1 MSLTDTFKPQNV
13 AKDRDD
19 RGNELDLISD
29 EVSRMPPASSVNT
42 SPNDQQL
49 QEIDD
54 QQDVRIAQ
62 GELDSSVFDTIGS
75 GLLNQNP
82 NALPDDKA
90 DASVFDSIGSALD
103 PEVKLDGNIF
113 DSVGSGLGL
122 STSPVDPYALQEE
135 PDHVAALMPKGIEPG
150 SYSPD
155 DLVTNDRLYNSILPH
170 MIDRHGIKRINA
182 ASREEVVDMF
192 LNNRRGVAMSGNSV
206 RVLAEVDYVSGI
218 SEDKEK
224 LRNAGVAYTIY
235 ENMAGITSDEYGW
248 GELAQSSWDV
258 VRGVVLDPVNVFT
271 MGIGKVVSGLTAK
284 TGTELIKRHITKQIQ
299 KEFAAGSSKEVI
311 MKKSQNMYNL
321 AARVAE
327 RSTLRSIEKSTE
339 AYAHPA
345 FKKLATKSALHEIGA
360 VTAAEAAAGGAAELL
375 YQGTLMD
382 TGVIG
387 EYNPASVGLA
397 ALGSV
402 LMGGIAAARVGTRG
416 WSKQGL
422 AHQEIKNPDLTDVK
436 KEFMGSYRE
445 FIDRVAAEQNVV
457 TDVASS
463 TKTALDATKTSD
475 ANLTDFFNE
484 VLYGRNNSKGE
495 TEFIGMSEALRTSGW
510 NYYDRF
516 TGDRFFN
523 ALTDQVRK
531 VIKKKDIDFLIEHY
545 STPQG
550 NKLSS
555 SSFTDVKGNPL
566 KNRNPTPREFTD
578 HMVRNIS
585 ESASSLNKLSQ
596 ASNKMTKEP
605 DLKTTEGVE
614 EVVKNGIIDTS
625 YSKPSVLDEFIGAKS
640 QAAMTGVMDWQD
652 RYVRSLVT
660 HYGTSQLNVIG
671 WGISSGMGSA
681 SDILQAVAHLGIG
694 GMKSAT
700 GGDASRHYSHAS
712 GLIKSNLNRVRI
724 MLDPDMSQRS
734 FDSYMSKATQ
744 AFERINKT
752 QGGGVDA
759 DYSVEKILG
768 RGFVGGKVDDIID
781 VSQFLTFVRFQ
792 DSLTKSQEGLFQL
805 DKAFRLKYNKSFD
818 EFLKWDKAAEM
829 MADPAHMKL
838 EKDVV
843 RKIMR
848 HTFSETYSGTDKI
861 GRVAGVLENA
871 RRIPFVG
878 MMIPF
883 GKFMNNTVAFTARNA
898 PGVNVLL
905 KAFGGKFDDASYGE
919 LFANAAVTG
928 GLIASF
934 TQIAQQN
941 EEKGLGIYQVEN
953 PDGTIT
959 NEEFKYPKNLFMALG
974 ALMNI
979 KYVKKEPVPDELLE
993 RIGSEYFFGSA
1004 TRGITKSGEQIL
1016 EVLKGFLQDEAQ
1028 SSKDAASKFGA
1039 TVGGQL
1045 IAGFTRPLQPVD
1057 MVAGLVFG
1065 IDQTPRNTREGNLL
1079 AGKSLAYTSNLAQIL
1094 TGRFDMG
1101 DKVTATGGVAKSK
1114 LGVSFGSRIVQNT
1127 DTERVMYQLYE
1138 HTWDKGLAAS
1148 VKDLAPEASSAY
1160 ELRLFDEM
1168 EGIAT
1173 AALQDPVWTSMSIE
1187 DKRKYWA
1194 EEVKLRTTRALIK
1207 LSQDF
1212 SHLPQNTFDS
1222 QIDLVTSVSADRIR
1236 EGIRDMGYDKE
1247 LNELTDYEIRLLKI
1261 KLDTA
1266 DPLPDE
1272 LPAFTLWGD

>member
-1 MSLTDTFKPQNV
+1 MALTDTFKPQNV

-19 RGNELDLISD
+19 RGNELDLIS
-29 EVSRMPPASSVNT
+29 EELSRMTPASSVNT

-49 QEIDD
+49 QEIED
-54 QQDVRIAQ
+54 QEDTRVAQ
-62 GELDSSVFDTIGS
+62 NELDSSVFDSIGS
-75 GLLNQNP
+75 GIRNQNTDT
-82 NALPDDKA
+82 LD
-90 DASVFDSIGSALD
+90 SSIFDSIGSSLA
-103 PEVKLDGNIF
+103 PEVKLDGSIF
-113 DSVGSGLGL
+113 DSIGSGIGL
-122 STSPVDPYALQEE
+122 STVPVDPYAAQEE
-135 PDHVAALMPKGIEPG
+135 VDHVAALMPKGIEPG

-155 DLVTNDRLYNSILPH
+155 DLITNDRLYNSILPH
-170 MIDRHGIKRINA
+170 MIDRHGVKRINA

-218 SEDKEK
+218 SEDTEK

-258 VRGVVLDPVNVFT
+258 VRGAVLDPVNVFT
-271 MGIGKVVSGLTAK
+271 MGIGKVVSGLSAK
-284 TGTELIKRHITKQIQ
+284 AGTELIRRHIAKQIQ
-299 KEFAAGSSKEVI
+299 KKLVSGSNQEVI
-311 MKKSQNMYNL
+311 MKQSQNMYNL
-321 AARVAE
+321 ASRVAE
-327 RSTLRSIEKSTE
+327 RSTLRSIERSTE
-339 AYAHPA
+339 AYARPA
-345 FKKLATKSALHEIGA
+345 FKKLATKAALQEIGA
-360 VTAAEAAAGGAAELL
+360 VTAAEGAAGGAAEAL
-375 YQGTLMD
+375 YQGTLID
-382 TGVIG
+382 TGVIEG
-387 EYNPASVGLA
+387 YSPTSIGLA

-422 AHQEIKNPDLTDVK
+422 AHQEIKNPDLTGVK
-436 KEFMGSYRE
+436 DEFIGSYRE
-445 FIDRVAAEQNVV
+445 FVRRVAEEQKIV
-457 TDVASS
+457 TDVPAS
-463 TKTALDATKTSD
+463 TKTALAATKTPD

-495 TEFIGMSEALRTSGW
+495 TEFMGMAESLRVHGW
-510 NYYDRF
+510 NHYDRF

-531 VIKKKDIDFLIEHY
+531 VIDKKDIDYLIKTY
-545 STPQG
+545 KSPQG
-550 NKLSS
+550 GTLSS

-578 HMVRNIS
+578 HMVRNIN
-585 ESASSLNKLSQ
+585 ESATSLNLLSQ
-596 ASNKMTKEP
+596 ASKNANKANLNNKEM
-605 DLKTTEGVE
+605 LE
-614 EVVKNGIIDTS
+614 EAAKNGIIDTS
-625 YSKPSVLDEFIGAKS
+625 YSKPGVLDEFIGAKS
-640 QAAMTGVMDWQD
+640 QAALKGVMDWQD

-734 FDSYMSKATQ
+734 FDSYLSKATK

-878 MMIPF
+878 MMLPF

-934 TQIAQQN
+934 TQIAQEN

-1016 EVLKGFLQDEAQ
+1016 EVIKGFLQDEAQ

-1114 LGVSFGSRIVQNT
+1114 LGVSVGSRIVQNT

-1148 VKDLAPEASSAY
+1148 MKDIAPEASSAY
-1160 ELRLFDEM
+1160 ELKLFEEM
-1168 EGIAT
+1168 EAIAT
-1173 AALQDPVWTSMSIE
+1173 AALQDPIWTSMTIE
-1187 DKRKYWA
+1187 DKRKYWT
-1194 EEVKLRTTRALIK
+1194 EEVKLRTTRALVK
-1207 LSQDF
+1207 LSQDY
-1212 SHLPQNTFDS
+1212 SHLPQNTFSS
-1222 QIDLVTSVSADRIR
+1222 QIDLITSVSADRIR
-1236 EGIRDMGYDKE
+1236 EGIKDMGYDKE
-1247 LNELTDYEIRLLKI
+1247 LNELTDHEISLLKI
-1261 KLDTA
+1261 KIESA
-1266 DPLPDE
+1266 DPLPEE